1 MKNSILILFL
11 FIMLPG
17 CDAIDDMKGMFEKQE
32 IVQSA
37 IKEKYGWQ
45 TQVGFNMNNGVLTQ
59 VTVIFDA
66 NEVRN
71 EKVSKLEVTTKDV
84 ISTSFKS
91 TPGAIYIQILST
103 PSEKL

>member
-1 MKNSILILFL
+1 MGNLILTTFL
-11 FIMLPG
+11 FIMLLG

-37 IKEKYGWQ
+37 IKEKHGWQ
-45 TQVGFNMNNGVLTQ
+45 SQVGFDIDNGVLTQ
-59 VTVIFDA
+59 VTVALDA

-71 EKVSKLEVTTKDV
+71 EKVSKLEEIVKDV

-91 TPGAIYIQILST
+91 TPRALYIQIT
-103 PSEKL
+103 IIPNEKP